1 MADNNLAVNIEVAV
15 KNKTDL
21 DLTASKIRNLQ
32 RDIKKLADEGNKD
45 PLAIPK
51 LKAANA
57 ELLKLNKTVVDLQ
70 KTMHRGK
77 EEAEGFGESIL
88 HAAHGNRGINRLFRE
103 FGNLS
108 GGIEN
113 TSVILGRFVGGFA
126 GGLAAL
132 AAFKGFEFLRDTL
145 NETSK
150 ALGELK
156 KAAGEIGIKPI
167 ALQAAQEVVTGIG
180 EEADIATKAMQGMSA
195 QIDEIRKK
203 STQPSGAGGV
213 SVFRGGTGTGIAGVP
228 GAPGVQVFRGGQAP
242 PSDFGKP
249 LEMLGV
255 AGQLAALPN
264 SKIGQLQSY
273 IIQLKAFQAQAK
285 NFDATQLNI
294 LSKTLF
300 GGVPADSMLKVAPAL
315 LKQWEAQIKDLENA
329 SRGATE
335 QQLAEDEALRQSK
348 DKLSKSY
355 AEAVASLASTVRPA
369 QITINELMGQF
380 FDESAFSANLAD
392 ASTKWQIFWTN
403 LVDVATASAARIKS
417 AISAVSAGLATPGS
431 NIAEPFGGGISGAI
445 GGAVPADYSSD
456 TGGFASGGF
465 VRGPGSGT
473 SDSILAR
480 LSAGEFVVN
489 SAAVRRLGTSFLS
502 GLNGFADGG
511 LVGVP
516 RFAAGGLVAA
526 AGGGT
531 PVHLHLDGQSFATS
545 ATESVA
551 GALVVA
557 ARRQQMRSAG
567 VKPSWFGGRAGGH

>member
-51 LKAANA
+51 LKAANT
-57 ELLKLNKTVVDLQ
+57 ELLKLNKTVVDIQ

-77 EEAEGFGESIL
+77 EEAEGLGESIL

-113 TSVILGRFVGGFA
+113 TAVILGRFVGGFA

-213 SVFRGGTGTGIAGVP
+213 SVFRGGTGTGIAGVT
-228 GAPGVQVFRGGQAP
+228 GAPGVQVFRAGQAP

-255 AGQLAALPN
+255 ADQLAAIPN
-264 SKIGQLQSY
+264 TKIGQLQSY

-315 LKQWEAQIKDLENA
+315 LKQWEAAIKDLENA
-329 SRGATE
+329 SRGANE
-335 QQLAEDEALRQSK
+335 RQLAEDEALRQSK
-348 DKLSKSY
+348 AKLSKSY
-355 AEAVASLASTVRPA
+355 AEAVASLTSTVLPA
-369 QITINELMGQF
+369 QIATNELIGQF

-392 ASTKWQIFWTN
+392 ASTKWQLFWSGLVGIATTGAANVKAAWRDFTN
-403 LVDVATASAARIKS
+403 LSSSIG
-417 AISAVSAGLATPGS
+417 SAVSSTTSALG
-431 NIAEPFGGGISGAI
+431 SGA
-445 GGAVPADYSSD
+445 D
-456 TGGFASGGF
+456 TGAPFARGGY

-489 SAAVRRLGTSFLS
+489 SASVRRLGTSFLS
-502 GLNGFADGG
+502 GLNGY
-511 LVGVP
+511 
-516 RFAAGGLVAA
+516 AAGGLVGIPRFAGGGLVSG
-526 AGGGT
+526 GGGT
-531 PVHLHLDGQSFATS
+531 PVHLHLGGQSFALS
-545 ATESVA
+545 GHDNVVS
-551 GALVVA
+551 ALVSEA
-557 ARRQQMRSAG
+557 ARQQTRSAG